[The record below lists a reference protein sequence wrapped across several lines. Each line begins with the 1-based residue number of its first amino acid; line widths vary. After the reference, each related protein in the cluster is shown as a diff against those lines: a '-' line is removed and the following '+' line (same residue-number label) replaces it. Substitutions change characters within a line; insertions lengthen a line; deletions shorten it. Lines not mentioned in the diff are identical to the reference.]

1 MIRIRPTQIKPA
13 IVSAEWTHGSAY
25 DEIPTRRIGRFFRIV
40 IKHPLFYQAWSIKIK
55 MRRTLPPIFEI
66 CRRGGPMCP
75 PVMGTPNLSCVKT
88 TKPFP
93 VSLHIPSNHMQKCHP
108 KRSEG
113 PVHSGSIL
121 RKNFCKYTP
130 SAQISTCGSE

>member
-1 MIRIRPTQIKPA
+1 
-13 IVSAEWTHGSAY
+13 
-25 DEIPTRRIGRFFRIV
+25 
-40 IKHPLFYQAWSIKIK
+40 
-55 MRRTLPPIFEI
+55 
-66 CRRGGPMCP
+66 MCP

-130 SAQISTCGSE
+130 SAQNLHLRLRMTPIADAKWLDLGEQSSLKTLTAPLLARPEKVPVRKLAALS